1 MAKKRKKTKTRN
13 GRPGPGRPSKGPT
26 VQVVMRLVQDLSDRI
41 DRLRKSTGKT
51 VTRTK
56 MIEDLLRRGLERS
69 S

>member
-1 MAKKRKKTKTRN
+1 MAKKRKKKN
-13 GRPGPGRPSKGPT
+13 GRRGPGRPSKGPT

-41 DRLRKSTGKT
+41 DRLRRSTGKT

-69 S
+69 T